1 MFVILLD
8 AGVTCVVLLIAP
20 DSLTWSLKLP
30 MSKKQNRRLR
40 KQKHVPR
47 SRVIVSPLPGR
58 TCVSLGGEC
67 GAERL
72 SPTRVLIPFSSFRP
86 KMESFILGRHI
97 TFWEANPS
105 SPEIL
110 PTVL

>member
-1 MFVILLD
+1 M
-8 AGVTCVVLLIAP
+8 LLIAP
-20 DSLTWSLKLP
+20 NSLTWSLKLP

-40 KQKHVPR
+40 KQKHAPR
-47 SRVIVSPLPGR
+47 SRAIVSPFPGR

-72 SPTRVLIPFSSFRP
+72 SPALVLIPFSSFRL